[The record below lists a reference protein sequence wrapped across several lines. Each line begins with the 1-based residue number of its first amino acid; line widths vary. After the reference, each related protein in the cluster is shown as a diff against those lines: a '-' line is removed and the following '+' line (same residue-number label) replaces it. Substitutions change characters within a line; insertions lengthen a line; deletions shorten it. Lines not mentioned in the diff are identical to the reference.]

1 MTRDIYAEITDRI
14 IAELEKGAAPW
25 VKPWKSLGGSNQPHN
40 AASKRAYSGI
50 NVLLLWMAQLDKGY
64 KSQGWLTFK
73 QAGELGGTVR
83 KGEKSTQIVFVK
95 PLCFKEKD
103 SNGNVVKDEHG
114 DDVERQVNM
123 LRAYH
128 VFNVEQC
135 DGLRLPAMAPLPPP
149 PTDPEFDA
157 WVARTGAH
165 VTHGGDRACYIPSM
179 DQIAMPNRAAFSTPS
194 HYSATMLHE
203 LGHWTGHKTRLDRSL
218 RARFGDAEY
227 AAEELIAE
235 LTAAYRC
242 AAMGI
247 DGDLRHA
254 GYIGHWLKLLKS
266 DKRAIFTAAAA
277 AQKAAQFLADLAD
290 AMPEPAQIAA

>member
-1 MTRDIYAEITDRI
+1 MTRDIYAEVTNRI
-14 IAELEKGAAPW
+14 IEELEKGAAPW
-25 VKPWKSLGGSNQPHN
+25 IKPWRSLGGSNQPHN
-40 AASKRAYSGI
+40 AASKRPYSGI
-50 NVLLLWMAQLDKGY
+50 NVLLLWIAQLDKGY

-73 QAGELGGTVR
+73 QASELGGTVR

-95 PLCFKEKD
+95 PLSFKEKD
-103 SNGNVVKDEHG
+103 DNGNVVKDEH
-114 DDVERQVNM
+114 DNDVERQVNM

-135 DGLRLPAMAPLPPP
+135 DGIKVPAMAPLPPP

-157 WVARTGAH
+157 WVARTGAQ

-194 HYSATMLHE
+194 QYSATMLHE
-203 LGHWTGHKTRLDRSL
+203 LGHWTGHKRRLDRNL
-218 RARFGDAEY
+218 RGRFGNEEY

-242 AAMGI
+242 AVMGI

-277 AQKAAQFLADLAD
+277 AQKATQFLADLAD
-290 AMPEPAQIAA
+290 MPERAQQLAA

>member
-1 MTRDIYAEITDRI
+1 MTRDLYSEVTDKI

-25 VKPWKSLGGSNQPHN
+25 VKPWKSLGGAHWPHN
-40 AASKRAYSGI
+40 AASGRPYSGI
-50 NVLLLWMAQLDKGY
+50 NVLLLWITEMERGY
-64 KSQGWLTFK
+64 SSQGWVTFK
-73 QAGELGGTVR
+73 QALELGGSVR
-83 KGEKSTQIVFVK
+83 KGEKATQIVFVK
-95 PLCFKEKD
+95 PLTFKEKD
-103 SNGNVVKDEHG
+103 GNGAPVKDENG
-114 DDVERQVNM
+114 DDVERHVNM
-123 LRAYH
+123 LRGYY

-135 DGLRLPAMAPLPPP
+135 EGLRLPNAKPRPPV

-157 WVARTGAH
+157 WVARTGAE
-165 VTHGGDRACYIPSM
+165 VRHGGDMACYRPST
-179 DQIAMPNRAAFSTPS
+179 DRIDMPPRDAFKTSAQ
-194 HYSATMLHE
+194 YSATMLHE

-218 RARFGDAEY
+218 RGRFGDAEY

-254 GYIGHWLKLLKS
+254 GYIDHWLKLLKS

-277 AQKAAQFLADLAD
+277 AQKAAQYLADLAD
-290 AMPEPAQIAA
+290 AEQAQQIAA